1 MKQTNTAYYENL
13 FISQENVHNV
23 NIENFQIIANK
34 KKKCRKFQIGTYML
48 RGSLFVGKST
58 TRIKASKFSI
68 KM

>member
-34 KKKCRKFQIGTYML
+34 NKNAGNFRLEPT
-48 RGSLFVGKST
+48 
-58 TRIKASKFSI
+58 
-68 KM
+68 